1 MLQFPKK
8 QKIRQ
13 TVKLTLYHRP
23 KPKSVDMTCSASS
36 IERTKPPAYLFRYQI
51 CQRAR
56 DKNQTS
62 APYHLRRARPTL
74 PQIFSKPTNVAA
86 ARSVPPCASA
96 PPVKGYLRP
105 QTNTRNPFFIK
116 ILKKMR
122 CPAKSPY
129 FLGFVIERKTK
140 KPAEWRA
147 WLGFWG
153 ESPGIILQQWPLPDA
168 FAPV

>member
-62 APYHLRRARPTL
+62 APYHLRRARPTITSDFVRTTQRRRRPIRPAVRL
-74 PQIFSKPTNVAA
+74 SAAGEGVSTATNKHPQPLFAHFDKKNAGP
-86 ARSVPPCASA
+86 ARNACF
-96 PPVKGYLRP
+96 LRAFDL
-105 QTNTRNPFFIK
+105 N
-116 ILKKMR
+116 
-122 CPAKSPY
+122 
-129 FLGFVIERKTK
+129 
-140 KPAEWRA
+140 
-147 WLGFWG
+147 FWG
-153 ESPGIILQQWPLPDA
+153 Y
-168 FAPV
+168 APCLSAQVLGHGPAQRYRVTVR